1 MIKRGKF
8 KRALALLLAVCVLCC
23 RPALAA
29 KKPSK
34 ATVRKAYQSYI
45 TKTLKKKELRGQN
58 YGIAYYDINKDGIQE
73 LIVEYGAGVRC
84 GFKFYTYYGKK
95 VKKMHSNLL
104 EGCSG
109 VYGVKGKN
117 KIVLY
122 GNNTYFDHWLT
133 TYTMA
138 KNKLKK
144 RHTYEQRDEIV
155 NFKTGRIKSYY
166 YIDGKK
172 CSKKT
177 FEKGEK
183 VTPVDISFTWN
194 K

>member
-1 MIKRGKF
+1 MNKIGKC

-23 RPALAA
+23 TPALAA

-58 YGIAYYDINKDGIQE
+58 YGIAYYDINKDGVQE

-109 VYGVKGKN
+109 VYGVKGK
-117 KIVLY
+117 KQIVLY
-122 GNNTYFDHWLT
+122 GSNGWGDRWVT
-133 TYTMA
+133 TYTMS

-144 RHTYEQRDEIV
+144 GHTYEERDVIT
-155 NFKTGRIKSYY
+155 NARTGKYKAYY

-172 CSKKT
+172 CSKKA
-177 FEKGEK
+177 FQKGQK
-183 VTPVDISFTWN
+183 TKSVNISFTYY
-194 K
+194 

>member
-23 RPALAA
+23 TPALAA

-58 YGIAYYDINKDGIQE
+58 YGIAYYDINKDGVQE

-95 VKKMHSNLL
+95 VKKMHSNVL

-109 VYGVKGKN
+109 VYGVKGK
-117 KIVLY
+117 KQIALY
-122 GNNTYFDHWLT
+122 GSNGWGDRWVT
-133 TYTMA
+133 TYTMS

-144 RHTYEQRDEIV
+144 GHTYEERDVIT
-155 NFKTGRIKSYY
+155 NARTGKYKAYY

-172 CSKKT
+172 CSKKA
-177 FEKGEK
+177 FQKGQK
-183 VTPVDISFTWN
+183 TKSVNISFTYY
-194 K
+194 

>member
-1 MIKRGKF
+1 MNKIGKC

-23 RPALAA
+23 TPALAA

-45 TKTLKKKELRGQN
+45 TKTLKRKELRGQN

-73 LIVEYGAGVRC
+73 LIVEYGAGVRY

-109 VYGVKGKN
+109 VHGVKGK
-117 KIVLY
+117 KQIVLY
-122 GNNTYFDHWLT
+122 GSNGWGDHWFT
-133 TYTMA
+133 TYTMS

-144 RHTYEQRDEIV
+144 SHTAEERDVIT
-155 NFKTGRIKSYY
+155 NASTGKYKSYY

-177 FEKGEK
+177 FQKGEK
-183 VTPVDISFTWN
+183 TKSVNISFTYY
-194 K
+194 